1 MSTPARPK
9 LVASTIDLVR
19 RYGVAGTGIT
29 RLLEHSGVARR
40 TVYLNFP
47 GGKAELVAA
56 ATETAGRGIATMLTE
71 VLATTDVDEAFGAFV
86 QWWKDVLVSSDFS
99 AGCPVAAAALGRTDA
114 EAAADIAGDVFTQW
128 ETVISSA
135 LRARDVPSDSA
146 DSLAATAIAA
156 VEGAVI
162 VCMAKRD
169 TSTLDQVGKHLIEL
183 LTNYVGGP
191 T

>member
-1 MSTPARPK
+1 MTTAARPK
-9 LVASTIDLVR
+9 LLASTIDLVR
-19 RYGVAGTGIT
+19 RYGVAGTGIAQ
-29 RLLEHSGVARR
+29 LLEHSGVARR

-56 ATETAGRGIATMLTE
+56 ATETAGQGIAAMLTE

-86 QWWKDVLVSSDFS
+86 QWWKDVLVGSDFS
-99 AGCPVAAAALGRTDA
+99 AGCPVAAAALGRADA
-114 EAAADIAGDVFTQW
+114 ATAADIAGDVFTQW
-128 ETVISSA
+128 EAVISGA
-135 LRARDVPSDSA
+135 LRARNVPTDSA

-169 TSTLDQVGKHLIEL
+169 TVPLDR
-183 LTNYVGGP
+183 VGGHLAELF
-191 T
+191 TKYVDQT